1 MTAAPRTRMN
11 RAWWVFSAAGVL
23 TFVISGLILLGG
35 TPAPDG
41 QSWLRDPDSIIL
53 QILVVVGAVT
63 SVAAPAAGKLQRI
76 GTGVEKTVD
85 HVVNSHGGT
94 ILRDDIDELKD
105 LVRAVRSEQK
115 QQRQDILG
123 IREEIG
129 QIRKSERDQWNAI
142 ETTANRNRKE
152 T

>member
-1 MTAAPRTRMN
+1 MSRV
-11 RAWWVFSAAGVL
+11 WWIVSAAGVL
-23 TFVISGLILLGG
+23 TFLISGLILLGG
-35 TPAPDG
+35 TRAPDG
-41 QSWLRDPDSIIL
+41 ESWLRDPDSIIL
-53 QILVVVGAVT
+53 QILVVVGAII
-63 SVAAPAAGKLQRI
+63 SVGAPAAGKLQRI

-105 LVRAVRSEQK
+105 LVKAVRAEQK
-115 QQRQDILG
+115 QQRDDIIG

-129 QIRKSERDQWNAI
+129 QIRRSERDQWNAI
-142 ETTANRNRKE
+142 ENTANRTRKE

>member
-1 MTAAPRTRMN
+1 
-11 RAWWVFSAAGVL
+11 
-23 TFVISGLILLGG
+23 
-35 TPAPDG
+35 
-41 QSWLRDPDSIIL
+41 IIL

-123 IREEIG
+123 IREE
-129 QIRKSERDQWNAI
+129 
-142 ETTANRNRKE
+142 
-152 T
+152 